1 MPKPRIVRGLLD
13 TSVVIDL
20 ENIERAKLPAEI
32 AVSALTMAE
41 LAAGPHATND
51 LNERAARQDRLQRI
65 EALVDPS
72 PFDAASFRAY
82 GRIYAAVVA
91 SGRKARGPRMVDLL
105 IASTACALNIPLFTK
120 NPNDF
125 KSIEHL
131 VKVIAL

>member
-1 MPKPRIVRGLLD
+1 MQIPIKTYPLVPKPRIVRGLLD
-13 TSVVIDL
+13 TSVIIDL

-72 PFDAASFRAY
+72 PFDAFASLLMGRFGGQVLGQRKRKHHRAE
-82 GRIYAAVVA
+82 
-91 SGRKARGPRMVDLL
+91 
-105 IASTACALNIPLFTK
+105 TA
-120 NPNDF
+120 DQ
-125 KSIEHL
+125 
-131 VKVIAL
+131 